1 MREGQ
6 IIKGNILYTHYS
18 DFIDFMTQSQIIKQ
32 LGFYVN
38 NFRVVITFMQTALYS
53 FKISI

>member
-18 DFIDFMTQSQIIKQ
+18 DFIDFMTLSQIIK
-32 LGFYVN
+32 
-38 NFRVVITFMQTALYS
+38 
-53 FKISI
+53 